1 MVTKVW
7 KCKKCNIFFEPKL
20 PSLKCP
26 KCLGNTTLPAKEY
39 EPNQHALWE
48 PTSAEKVN
56 CPQCNELMANG
67 YLVETNSPF
76 DLTTLG
82 EGIYWTTSG
91 GILGTRISL
100 KSHICPNCG
109 NLMLRV
115 RYKDRDLPRL
125 QLIRD
130 KQQE

>member
-7 KCKKCNIFFEPKL
+7 KCKKCNIYFEPKL

-26 KCLGNTTLPAKEY
+26 KCLGNTTVPAKEY

-67 YLVETNSPF
+67 FLVETNSPF

-82 EGIYWTTSG
+82 EGIYWTTSAREEALLLVKY
-91 GILGTRISL
+91 IRAESKTWI
-100 KSHICPNCG
+100 
-109 NLMLRV
+109 
-115 RYKDRDLPRL
+115 PRCAL
-125 QLIRD
+125 S
-130 KQQE
+130 